1 MNGNPVSL
9 QWKYPPDLVFNEE
22 SLLDMILT
30 LRMKIE
36 ILEKNEMGNGEI
48 PAWLSDAMQNIA
60 NNSEAMV
67 ECQNLKDQFKYI
79 KQGID
84 GIQKDIVVLRR
95 DVAARNVT
103 KPKRSSIVK
112 DADDPKGGDAP
123 RRRPS
128 IILDRAPSR
137 REALVTA
144 DQQRKATEDPA
155 KSKESDGAK
164 PTDAHA
170 DGGQAPAEG
179 GGMSQEVLDAILEP
193 MIIAL
198 EQQKAE
204 FGIVRENS
212 QEAKSSVMRLQ
223 AEMKRRDA
231 LIQARNSKHEG
242 NIKIL
247 MDKLTHDLRACVTQN
262 ELIGFEQKSLILLKQ
277 ESHKLSDEFSGLFS
291 RTQEEIHM
299 VRSMQEDINSSQAES
314 LQKTQNRVEIMCDK
328 IEEILKTQEK
338 FAKML
343 DELRRNSQAEHQH
356 IQTIITQQGVMKEK
370 LQALSDKQGKAE
382 QFTADLAQAVE
393 DAAQSK
399 QKSEDQI
406 KDIIEQRAEALHTE
420 IKRLDDIFI
429 ACSVE
434 TLAGDVKRS
443 ADRIDVV
450 EAAAIENKKKIVD
463 LSRHVS
469 DTEIIY
475 NTNFTTIYE
484 GIERVARE
492 AGENLKKDTNRLA
505 AKIKEGQ
512 DAHSALIKTV
522 VDNKNDTEK
531 NFATMRSKVE
541 NHQLET
547 EAMKV
552 NTEAAL
558 ATIKEKLSYLEEG
571 NLSFRTEY
579 DAAQTVINRTFAEIA
594 TEANSTHVILDSMNA
609 TFDAFAAKQE
619 YFNDQINAMQVEYR
633 TEIGATATRLNEA
646 VIKEGE
652 RTEALYAAFTEKQ
665 TKFAEMIAKASTR
678 NMSIA
683 TLNKELDALCDNFVG
698 ECWKFEISARQEG
711 KVRCHVVSLELTLA
725 QATNTPSSRA
735 DNNGT
740 NRKQFS
746 ERQQNFLVKNT
757 QFFADLVCA
766 KAEYEVLKTASN
778 KEVRSQAELDTKMVR
793 LQLDI
798 LDKLNTRMLA
808 KVTNNKNTGEQ
819 FDKGSIER
827 RDLFMQTLANM
838 LEGALNRRTLCGG
851 GPAVHDDGGQPQSDG
866 SFLETVRLQGQ
877 LRSPPNVGRSAT
889 GLESTSPFKRRDAN
903 AGFGVRAESPVLDA
917 DSRRMIQSPHANSPF
932 VYRGGFRIP
941 NRHSTINIMSD
952 AFREM
957 HHEDGAAT
965 DEFMDEDV
973 GVHGVAETPLSSSS
987 VSLPAL

>member
-9 QWKYPPDLVFNEE
+9 QWKYPPDLIFNEE
-22 SLLDMILT
+22 SLLDIILT

-84 GIQKDIVVLRR
+84 GIQKDIVILRR
-95 DVAARNVT
+95 DVAAKTVAKSR
-103 KPKRSSIVK
+103 RSSK
-112 DADDPKGGDAP
+112 AEDDELAGAAATSKPALDASM

-128 IILDRAPSR
+128 ILQDRAPPR
-137 REALVTA
+137 REALVAPDVAAIQEDTSPASSTPTA
-144 DQQRKATEDPA
+144 DNAIHGIASLSSSSPPVA
-155 KSKESDGAK
+155 ASAY
-164 PTDAHA
+164 
-170 DGGQAPAEG
+170 
-179 GGMSQEVLDAILEP
+179 SQDTMDAILEP
-193 MIIAL
+193 IIVSL
-198 EQQKAE
+198 EQLRAE
-204 FGIVRENS
+204 GAIVRENS

-242 NIKIL
+242 NVKIL

-328 IEEILKTQEK
+328 IEEILKTQDK

-370 LQALSDKQGKAE
+370 LQALGDKQGKAE
-382 QFTADLAQAVE
+382 QFTSDLAQAFE
-393 DAAQSK
+393 DAAQNK

-406 KDIIEQRAEALHTE
+406 KEIIEQRAEALHNE
-420 IKRLDDIFI
+420 IKRLDDIFV

-434 TLAGDVKRS
+434 TLSVDVKRH

-450 EAAAIENKKKIVD
+450 EHAAMDNKKKISD
-463 LSRHVS
+463 LTQHVS

-484 GIERVARE
+484 GIERVTRE
-492 AGENLKKDTNRLA
+492 AAENLKKDATRLG

-512 DAHSALIKTV
+512 DAHASLIKTV
-522 VDNKNDTEK
+522 VDNKMDTEK
-531 NFATMRSKVE
+531 NFAAMRTKVE

-547 EAMKV
+547 EGMKV
-552 NTEAAL
+552 HTEAAL
-558 ATIKEKLSYLEEG
+558 SAIKEKLSYLEQG

-579 DAAQTVINRTFAEIA
+579 DAAQTDIQQTFAQIA
-594 TEANSTHVILDSMNA
+594 TEASSTQVILDSMHT
-609 TFDAFAAKQE
+609 TFETFAGKQD
-619 YFNDQINAMQVEYR
+619 YFNEQINAMQVEYR
-633 TEIGATATRLNEA
+633 TEIGATAARLNDA

-652 RTEALYAAFTEKQ
+652 RTEALYAAFNEKQ
-665 TKFAEMIAKASTR
+665 TKFAEMVAKASTR
-678 NMSIA
+678 NMTIA
-683 TLNKELDALCDNFVG
+683 TLNKELDALCDAFVA

-711 KVRCHVVSLELTLA
+711 KVA
-725 QATNTPSSRA
+725 ATSSRA

-746 ERQQNFLVKNT
+746 ERQQNFLVKNA

-766 KAEYEVLKTASN
+766 KAEYEVLKVASN
-778 KEVRSQAELDTKMVR
+778 KEIRGQAELDAKMVR

-798 LDKLNTRMLA
+798 VEKLNTRMLA
-808 KVTNNKNTGEQ
+808 KVSNNKNTGEQ
-819 FDKGSIER
+819 FDKGSIDR
-827 RDLFMQTLANM
+827 REVFMQTLANM
-838 LEGALNRRTLCGG
+838 LDGAISRRTLSGG
-851 GPAVHDDGGQPQSDG
+851 GVAPEDGHQPQGDG
-866 SFLETVRLQGQ
+866 HFLETIRLQGQ
-877 LRSPPNVGRSAT
+877 VRPSSTAGGRPTTA
-889 GLESTSPFKRRDAN
+889 LESPSTHSKRRDTGAST
-903 AGFGVRAESPVLDA
+903 GFGVRAESPVLDA
-917 DSRRMIQSPHANSPF
+917 DARRIIQSPHSNAPY

-952 AFREM
+952 AFRDM
-957 HHEDGAAT
+957 HHDEGAAIDDFVT
-965 DEFMDEDV
+965 EDA
-973 GVHGVAETPLSSSS
+973 GVHGQTETPLASSS